1 MLEPSSSVLAG
12 RMRPTTR
19 TLVGFEH
26 VNRFWDPVEKRFC
39 AKILPG
45 EFYVTMQDELIA
57 TTLGSCVSACIR
69 DPLAGVGGMNHFMLP
84 EGDNSIV
91 SASARYGTF
100 AMESLINTLLKHGC
114 LRNRMEVKVTGGGQL
129 IGGLDVG
136 LRNVAFV
143 REFLRREG
151 FHVLSEDVLGDQPR
165 KVLFDPLSG
174 RLRVKKL
181 SSLKND
187 TLQMREISYRRK
199 LAVEQTT
206 PTGDVELF

>member
-1 MLEPSSSVLAG
+1 MA

-19 TLVGFEH
+19 TLPGFEH
-26 VNRFWDPVEKRFC
+26 VNRYWDPIEKRFC

-114 LRNRMEVKVTGGGQL
+114 MRSRMEVKVTGGGQL

-143 REFLRREG
+143 REFLSREG
-151 FHVLSEDVLGDQPR
+151 FRILSEDVLGDQPR

-181 SSLKND
+181 NSLKND

-199 LAVEQTT
+199 LAVEQST
-206 PTGDVELF
+206 PSGDVELF